1 MFGRNELISRYIKM
15 RTGKSRTRKQV
26 SSHIQVLA
34 KRKSKELQS
43 LFKVIKQI
51 KTMKNERLKKQNRI
65 LGFQFK
71 RTTSSIRYESILSSV
86 A

>member
-43 LFKVIKQI
+43 LFKVKLKQI
-51 KTMKNERLKKQNRI
+51 KTNL
-65 LGFQFK
+65 
-71 RTTSSIRYESILSSV
+71 
-86 A
+86 

>member
-34 KRKSKELQS
+34 KRKSKQLQS
-43 LFKVIKQI
+43 LFKVIKNQTKKK
-51 KTMKNERLKKQNRI
+51 KTIHIFFEI
-65 LGFQFK
+65 TK
-71 RTTSSIRYESILSSV
+71 RFI
-86 A
+86 

>member
-1 MFGRNELISRYIKM
+1 M

-43 LFKVIKQI
+43 LFKVISFRLPEINQI
-51 KTMKNERLKKQNRI
+51 TFFFV
-65 LGFQFK
+65 LGFEFK
-71 RTTSSIRYESILSSV
+71 RATSSVYDESTLSSIT
-86 A
+86 

>member
-43 LFKVIKQI
+43 LFKVIK
-51 KTMKNERLKKQNRI
+51 
-65 LGFQFK
+65 
-71 RTTSSIRYESILSSV
+71 
-86 A
+86 